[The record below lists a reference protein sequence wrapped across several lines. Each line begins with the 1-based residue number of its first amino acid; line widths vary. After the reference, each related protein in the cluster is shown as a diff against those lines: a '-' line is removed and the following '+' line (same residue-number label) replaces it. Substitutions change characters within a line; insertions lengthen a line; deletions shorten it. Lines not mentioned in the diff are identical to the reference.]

1 MATLNLS
8 HYFSSIV
15 ADNKAEN
22 VGANAGRLV
31 NMVMRMCGS
40 SFLIVS
46 VLSTGYKILIWD

>member
-1 MATLNLS
+1 MATLNRS
-8 HYFSSIV
+8 HYFSSVV

-31 NMVMRMCGS
+31 NVVMGMCGS

-46 VLSTGYKILIWD
+46 VLSVGYKILI

>member
-46 VLSTGYKILIWD
+46 VLSTGYKILI